1 MAWEITPQG
10 YIKTTARITKGAV
23 LQYYGHEIGLTDS
36 RANQIINV
44 HRTLEELSKPETL
57 KSIDGMPLTITHPPD
72 KKVSADDWKDKT
84 VGHVQNPRVEGNYIV
99 CDVYIQDKSAIEL
112 LKDKDI
118 RELSVGYEPAD
129 IQEINGQFYHKN
141 IRVNHIAIVAEG
153 RAGSDCR
160 LNDSKPKIG
169 ANLMPKKNKLL
180 ALIDS
185 FRKRLNDAEGE
196 LSKEEINKMID
207 ELTKQLE
214 EVQGKEDEESKS
226 KAEELQKQIDELKAQ
241 LEALNDDVPNT
252 GDDQKDA
259 QIVALT
265 QELEEVKKERDELKA
280 RVEELEAE
288 KDKDSVINDA
298 KTRFPK
304 VNLNDAK
311 NGRDV
316 RINVLVDHGIYS
328 KEQAAKLTDAEIRA
342 AYAGLVASSPKKNK
356 TVSELLNDSQVNK
369 KETIDYTKAFSSK
382 RSEK

>member
-10 YIKTTARITKGAV
+10 YIKTTAKITKGAI
-23 LQYYGHEIGLTDS
+23 LQYYGHEIGLTDN
-36 RANQIINV
+36 RANQIVNV
-44 HRTLEELSKPETL
+44 NRTLEELSKPETL

-129 IQEINGQFYHKN
+129 IQEINGQFYHIN

-160 LNDSKPKIG
+160 LNDSKSKGVKMKLKAKRKGIVD
-169 ANLMPKKNKLL
+169 ALKKLL
-180 ALIDS
+180 TDS
-185 FRKRLNDAEGE
+185 D
-196 LSKEEINKMID
+196 LSAEEINKKID
-207 ELTKQLE
+207 ELMAQLE

-241 LEALNDDVPNT
+241 LEALNDDDPNA
-252 GDDQKDA
+252 GEDQKDA
-259 QIVALT
+259 QIAALT

-288 KDKDSVINDA
+288 KDKESVINDA
-298 KTRFPK
+298 KARFPK
-304 VNLNDAK
+304 VKLNDAK
-311 NGRDV
+311 SGRDV

-328 KEQAAKLTDAEIRA
+328 KEQATKLTDAEIRA
-342 AYAGLVASSPKKNK
+342 AYAGLVATSAKKN
-356 TVSELLNDSQVNK
+356 SAISSLLNDSQSK
-369 KETIDYTKAFSSK
+369 PTKSASK
-382 RSEK
+382 RLGGK

>member
-23 LQYYGHEIGLTDS
+23 LQYYGHEIGLTDN

-44 HRTLEELSKPETL
+44 NRTLEELSKPETL

-118 RELSVGYEPAD
+118 RELSVGYERAD
-129 IQEINGQFYHKN
+129 IQEINGQFYHIN

-160 LNDSKPKIG
+160 LNDSKPKTGVKMKLKAKRKWIVD
-169 ANLMPKKNKLL
+169 ALKK
-180 ALIDS
+180 LITDS
-185 FRKRLNDAEGE
+185 D
-196 LSKEEINKMID
+196 LSADEINKKID
-207 ELTKQLE
+207 ELMAQLE

-241 LEALNDDVPNT
+241 LEALNDDDPNA

-259 QIVALT
+259 QIAALT

-280 RVEELEAE
+280 RVEELEGE
-288 KDKDSVINDA
+288 KDKESVINDA

-304 VNLNDAK
+304 VKLNDAK
-311 NGRDV
+311 SARDV
-316 RINVLVDHGIYS
+316 RINMLVDHGIYS

-342 AYAGLVASSPKKNK
+342 AYAGLVATSTKKNK
-356 TVSELLNDSQVNK
+356 VVSSLLNDS
-369 KETIDYTKAFSSK
+369 KEAPAKSASK
-382 RSEK
+382 RLGGK

>member
-129 IQEINGQFYHKN
+129 IQEINGQFYHIN

-160 LNDSKPKIG
+160 LNDSKSKTG
-169 ANLMPKKNKLL
+169 VKMGFKTKKLVDSIKKLL
-180 ALIDS
+180 TDS
-185 FRKRLNDAEGE
+185 G
-196 LSKEEINKMID
+196 LSTEEINKKIE
-207 ELTKQLE
+207 ELMAQLE

-241 LEALNDDVPNT
+241 LEALNDDDPNA

-259 QIVALT
+259 QIAALT

-316 RINVLVDHGIYS
+316 RINVLIDHGIYS
-328 KEQAAKLTDAEIRA
+328 REQAAKLTDAEIRA

>member
-129 IQEINGQFYHKN
+129 IQEINGQFYHIN

>member
-241 LEALNDDVPNT
+241 LEALNDDVPNA

-304 VNLNDAK
+304 VNLNDTK

-342 AYAGLVASSPKKNK
+342 AYAGLVATSAKKN
-356 TVSELLNDSQVNK
+356 SIISSLLNDSQSK
-369 KETIDYTKAFSSK
+369 PTKSASK
-382 RSEK
+382 RLGGK

>member
-160 LNDSKPKIG
+160 LNDSKSKTGVKMGFKTKKIVG
-169 ANLMPKKNKLL
+169 SIKKLL
-180 ALIDS
+180 TDS
-185 FRKRLNDAEGE
+185 G
-196 LSKEEINKMID
+196 LSTEEINKKIE
-207 ELTKQLE
+207 ELMAQLE

-241 LEALNDDVPNT
+241 LEALNDDNPNA

-265 QELEEVKKERDELKA
+265 AELEEVKKERDELKA

>member
-129 IQEINGQFYHKN
+129 IQEINGQFYHIN

-241 LEALNDDVPNT
+241 LEALNDDDPNA
-252 GDDQKDA
+252 GGDQKDA

-304 VNLNDAK
+304 VNLNDTK

-342 AYAGLVASSPKKNK
+342 AYAGLVATSAKKNS
-356 TVSELLNDSQVNK
+356 TISSLLNDSQSK
-369 KETIDYTKAFSSK
+369 PTKSASK
-382 RSEK
+382 RLGGK

>member
-129 IQEINGQFYHKN
+129 IQEINGQFYHIN

-241 LEALNDDVPNT
+241 LEALNDDVPNA

-304 VNLNDAK
+304 VNLNDTK

-342 AYAGLVASSPKKNK
+342 AYAGLVATSAKKN
-356 TVSELLNDSQVNK
+356 SIISSLLNDSQSK
-369 KETIDYTKAFSSK
+369 PIKSASK
-382 RSEK
+382 RLGGK

>member
-1 MAWEITPQG
+1 MAWETTPQG
-10 YIKTTARITKGAV
+10 YIKTTAKITKGAV

-129 IQEINGQFYHKN
+129 IQEINGQFYHIN

-241 LEALNDDVPNT
+241 LEALNDDDPNA

-265 QELEEVKKERDELKA
+265 AELEAVKKERDELKA

-288 KDKDSVINDA
+288 KDMGSVVNDA

-304 VNLNDAK
+304 VKLNDAK
-311 NGRDV
+311 SARDV

-328 KEQAAKLTDAEIRA
+328 KEQATKLTDAEIRA
-342 AYAGLVASSPKKNK
+342 AYAGLVATSAKKNRA
-356 TVSELLNDSQVNK
+356 VSELLNDSKAKNQ
-369 KETIDYTKAFSSK
+369 ETIDYTKAFSSK

>member
-129 IQEINGQFYHKN
+129 IQEINGQFYHIN

-214 EVQGKEDEESKS
+214 EVQGKEDEESKA
-226 KAEELQKQIDELKAQ
+226 KADELQKQIDELKAK
-241 LEALNDDVPNT
+241 LETLNDEEPT
-252 GDDQKDA
+252 AGEDDKDA
-259 QIVALT
+259 RITALT
-265 QELEEVKKERDELKA
+265 AELEQVKKERDEYKA

-288 KDKDSVINDA
+288 KDKDSVMNDA
-298 KTRFPK
+298 KARFPK

-342 AYAGLVASSPKKNK
+342 AYAGLVATSAKKNS
-356 TVSELLNDSQVNK
+356 TVSSLLNDSQSK
-369 KETIDYTKAFSSK
+369 PTKSASARLGGK
-382 RSEK
+382 

>member
-129 IQEINGQFYHKN
+129 IQEINGQFYHIN

-241 LEALNDDVPNT
+241 LEALNDDVPNA

-304 VNLNDAK
+304 VNLNDTK

-342 AYAGLVASSPKKNK
+342 AYAGLVATSAKKNS
-356 TVSELLNDSQVNK
+356 TISSLLNDSQ
-369 KETIDYTKAFSSK
+369 SK
-382 RSEK
+382 TTESPCEK

>member
-1 MAWEITPQG
+1 MAWETTPQG
-10 YIKTTARITKGAV
+10 YIKTTARITKGAI

-36 RANQIINV
+36 RANQIVNV
-44 HRTLEELSKPETL
+44 NRTLDELSKPETL
-57 KSIDGMPLTITHPPD
+57 KSINGMPITITHPD
-72 KKVSADDWKDKT
+72 KKAVDANDWKSKT
-84 VGHVQNPRVEGNYIV
+84 VGHVQNPRVESNYIV
-99 CDVYIQDKSAIEL
+99 CDAFIQDKSAIEL

-141 IRVNHIAIVAEG
+141 IRVNHVAIVAEG

-160 LNDSKPKIG
+160 LNDSKSKTG
-169 ANLMPKKNKLL
+169 EKMKFHAKKTWLVDALKKLL
-180 ALIDS
+180 TDS
-185 FRKRLNDAEGE
+185 G
-196 LSKEEINKMID
+196 LSAEEINKKID
-207 ELTKQLE
+207 ELMAQLE

-226 KAEELQKQIDELKAQ
+226 KAEELQKQINELKAQ
-241 LEALNDDVPNT
+241 LEALNDDAPNA

-265 QELEEVKKERDELKA
+265 TELEAVKKERDELKA

-288 KDKDSVINDA
+288 KDMGSVVNDA

-304 VNLNDAK
+304 VKLTDAK
-311 NGRDV
+311 SARDV

-342 AYAGLVASSPKKNK
+342 AYAGLVATSTKKNS
-356 TVSELLNDSQVNK
+356 TISSLLNDSQSK
-369 KETIDYTKAFSSK
+369 STKSASARLGGK
-382 RSEK
+382 